1 MRNAL
6 IIAAL
11 AVLLVHAQVWETR
24 AEVSS
29 DTIAQGIP
37 RAVLLQLLVRSGDGL
52 RVFSS
57 CSGSIVSPTGHIL
70 TASHCVR
77 AIGDNAQIGF
87 RKGELY
93 NPEGKTAVGFNLPDQ
108 ERPIIKVVA
117 TYVADDPTADI
128 ALLKVSALLGR
139 GEPAPL
145 PPDLRFPFLR
155 LGDSNL
161 VRHGDPVALIG
172 FPAAGEDTV
181 SVNQGFVSG
190 FIVDDQ
196 NRRLRLKYDAVG
208 GGGASGGPVIN
219 GRGEQIAIHTGGFP
233 AGGVYQLRGTLTNR
247 IPTAWLQSIQ
257 SVAADA
263 RTVAAGTLVFQGRI
277 VDAYTAA
284 GLAGAALYLLK
295 PGTAHRT
302 ATGTDVVARG
312 LADANG
318 NFQTSP
324 PVRRGAVYPALVLAA
339 GYQQVEGTIQTA
351 PQGAD
356 VEVLRPIQL
365 VKQ

>member
-6 IIAAL
+6 IAASL
-11 AVLLVHAQVWETR
+11 TLLLVAAQVWETR
-24 AEVSS
+24 AEVPS
-29 DTIAQGIP
+29 DTIAQGIA
-37 RAVLLQLLVRSGDGL
+37 RTVLIQLLVKSGDAL

-57 CSGSIVSPTGHIL
+57 CSGSLVSPTGHIL

-77 AIGDNAQIGF
+77 AINDNPQLGF

-93 NPEGKTAVGFNLPDQ
+93 NPEGRAAVGLNLPEQ
-108 ERPIIKVVA
+108 ERPIVKVLA
-117 TYVADDPTADI
+117 TYVADDVAADV

-145 PPDLRFPFLR
+145 PADLRFPFLR

-233 AGGVYQLRGTLTNR
+233 AGGVYQLRGMLTNR
-247 IPTAWLQSIQ
+247 LPPTWLQSIQ
-257 SVAADA
+257 AVAGDA
-263 RTVAAGTLVFQGRI
+263 RTTAAGMIVFQGRV

-284 GLAGAALYLLK
+284 GVAGATLYMLK
-295 PGTAHRT
+295 PGTPHRAATT
-302 ATGTDVVARG
+302 ADVVARG
-312 LADANG
+312 LSDANG
-318 NFQTSP
+318 GVQTSP
-324 PVRRGAVYPALVLAA
+324 AVRRGATYPVLVIAS
-339 GYQQVEGTIQTA
+339 GYQQVEGVLQTA

-356 VEVLRPIQL
+356 IEVLKPIQL

>member
-1 MRNAL
+1 MRSAL
-6 IIAAL
+6 LAAAL
-11 AVLLVHAQVWETR
+11 ALVLVAAQVWETH
-24 AEVSS
+24 AEVPSEI
-29 DTIAQGIP
+29 IAQGIS
-37 RAVLLQLLVRSGDGL
+37 RTVLLQLLVRSGDGL

-77 AIGDNAQIGF
+77 AISDNAQIGF

-93 NPEGKTAVGFNLPDQ
+93 NPEGKAAVGLNLPEQ
-108 ERPIIKVVA
+108 ERPIVKVLA
-117 TYVADDPTADI
+117 TYVADDAAGDT

-219 GRGEQIAIHTGGFP
+219 GRGEQIAVHTGGFP

-247 IPTAWLQSIQ
+247 IPPTWLQSIQ
-257 SVAADA
+257 AVAGDA
-263 RTVAAGTLVFQGRI
+263 RTAAGVIVFHGRM

-284 GLAGAALYLLK
+284 GVAGATLYVLR
-295 PGTAHRT
+295 PGTSYKT
-302 ATGTDVVARG
+302 TTGADVVARG
-312 LADANG
+312 LSDANG
-318 NFQTSP
+318 GFQTSP
-324 PVRRGAVYPALVLAA
+324 PVRRGSIYPVLVLAS
-339 GYQQVEGTIQTA
+339 GYQQVEGVLQTA

-356 VEVLRPIQL
+356 IEVLKPIQL